1 LTTSFKRSDRVADTI
16 VKEVSQMIVR
26 GEIKDPRLSSVFIT
40 GIKVVDDL
48 SIAEIFFTVME
59 NAGDK
64 NEALKGLQSAKGFI
78 KGRLAKRL
86 KMRRIPELKFSFDN
100 ALEEGYKVDELL
112 RGISSEK

>member
-40 GIKVVDDL
+40 GIKVVDNL

>member
-1 LTTSFKRSDRVADTI
+1 MTTSFKRSDRVADTI

-40 GIKVVDDL
+40 GIKVVDNL